1 MISCGSVVPL
11 LPDKPD
17 WVIMVEMI
25 PCTILNTASIKSSPY
40 VTAAFAKAKRMNNFK
55 ACSGRFTSVKEP
67 QVLTTPT
74 AKNSTSKPYPM
85 AFSAPLISSITCQ
98 IPPPLKFSGLVVNSV
113 QISDSLLFHVSSE
126 ELRLSMIQ
134 FPLEMVSPPVVS
146 GRAVSLSPYSYQPV
160 ISVRISLV
168 NVMTMPPAT
177 VRMPFARCD
186 GSCDLRDKPTCK
198 MPKPSRIKPTA
209 RMSEKMKSLRLLT
222 TASGSPSAA
231 NAGTTKT
238 ASMKNTLAK
247 ME

>member
-1 MISCGSVVPL
+1 M
-11 LPDKPD
+11 
-17 WVIMVEMI
+17 
-25 PCTILNTASIKSSPY
+25 
-40 VTAAFAKAKRMNNFK
+40 
-55 ACSGRFTSVKEP
+55 
-67 QVLTTPT
+67 TPIT
-74 AKNSTSKPYPM
+74 KNSTRSAYAI
-85 AFSAPLISSITCQ
+85 AFKASLIPTITFQ

-146 GRAVSLSPYSYQPV
+146 GRAFSLSPYFYQPV

-168 NVMTMPPAT
+168 NVMTIPPAT
-177 VRMPFARCD
+177 VRMPFARWD

-198 MPKPSRIKPTA
+198 MPNPSRIKPTA

-247 ME
+247 IE